1 MKYKITAIA
10 IGIFVFCGLLA
21 FFKGANDH
29 IRSDFNQEKMSPAIL
44 YDIYESVKEKDG
56 EYLFGKTY
64 VAYFNG
70 ACQGLMGKKCI
81 IDPGYQV
88 TKLDNGYLAYTVFNN
103 GGYQRDYTEYVGK
116 LEHLEKQ
123 LNENGIHLTF
133 SNVIERNPLYD
144 LKMPYKYLTV
154 DQSITELPD
163 LLSDKGMSAI
173 NMMNSIQN
181 SDIDHYSLF
190 YKTDHHWNVYGGF
203 YAAQLLIDELGYET
217 DEQIK
222 NISSYTAKN
231 TESCFLG
238 SLGRRVGPIYGG
250 LDDFAVLYP
259 QFETSF
265 TVTTY
270 DEVRSGD
277 FANSVIFKEHL
288 PQEDGNISTVAYGAF
303 LGGDFGLQTV
313 KNNMCNNGKKVLL
326 VRDSYGGAVSPY
338 LALACEELHIIDMR
352 HYDGL
357 PIAEYAA
364 QADIDDVV
372 IMYSSGSLTN
382 RCFNFD
388 ME

>member
-10 IGIFVFCGLLA
+10 MGIFVFCGLLA
-21 FFKGANDH
+21 FFKGVNDH
-29 IRSDFNQEKMSPAIL
+29 IRADFNQEEMSAAVL

-56 EYLFGKTY
+56 EYLSGKQY
-64 VAYFNG
+64 VAYFNST
-70 ACQGLMGKKCI
+70 CQGLMGKKCI
-81 IDPGYQV
+81 IDPGYKV
-88 TKLDNGYLAYTVFNN
+88 AKLDNGYLAYAVLSTDN
-103 GGYQRDYTEYVGK
+103 YQRDYDKFAEK

-123 LNENGIHLTF
+123 LNKNGINLTF

-163 LLSDKGMSAI
+163 LLSKKGMSAV
-173 NMMNSIQN
+173 NMMNIIQN

-203 YAAQLLIDELGYET
+203 YAAQILIDALGYET
-217 DEQIK
+217 DEQIHD
-222 NISSYTAKN
+222 ISSYTAAN
-231 TESCFLG
+231 TENCFLG

-259 QFETSF
+259 KFETSL

-288 PQEDGNISTVAYGAF
+288 PQKSGCITTVSYGAF

-313 KNNMCNNGKKVLL
+313 KNHMCNNGKKVLL
-326 VRDSYGGAVSPY
+326 LRDSYGGAVSPY

-364 QADIDDVV
+364 QSDIDDVV

-382 RCFNFD
+382 KCFNFD